1 MNAMMKKHMMI
12 AGRGAL
18 LAATLFLG
26 LSGCAGNGESDG
38 YGNFES
44 TEIVV
49 SSETPG
55 RLLELRLEEGERL
68 EAGAV
73 SAIID
78 TTQLHFSLKQ
88 LEAERTGLE
97 ARLPSIGAESAV
109 YRQKLRNLRHDVVR
123 YRRLVADGAAPA
135 KQLEDI
141 ENEEKV
147 VRRQIGSIA
156 SKTPEITGQLSAM
169 DARIAQIRDQIAR
182 STVPAPIGGT
192 VLAKYAEPGELVP
205 YGKPL
210 YRIADLG
217 TMYLRA
223 YVGAS
228 QLSSIRVGQKVE
240 VLFDGRKPAEH
251 RMEGTVTWISSKA
264 EFTPKVIQTRED
276 RINMVY
282 AVKIRVLNPDGRLKI
297 GMPGEMRLKER

>member
-1 MNAMMKKHMMI
+1 MMKGN
-12 AGRGAL
+12 GRIVSFVL
-18 LAATLFLG
+18 LG
-26 LSGCAGNGESDG
+26 LLGGCGNKERSDG
-38 YGNFES
+38 YGNFEA
-44 TEIVV
+44 TEVVV

-55 RLLELRLEEGERL
+55 RLLELRLEEGDLLR
-68 EAGAV
+68 AGAV
-73 SAIID
+73 SALID

-109 YRQKLRNLRHDVVR
+109 YRQKLRNLQHDVHR

-135 KQLEDI
+135 RQLEEI
-141 ENEEKV
+141 ENEVKV
-147 VRRQIGSIA
+147 VRRQIGSVT
-156 SKTPEITGQLSAM
+156 SRTPEITGQIHAM

-182 STVPAPIGGT
+182 STVLSPISGT
-192 VLAKYAEPGELVP
+192 VLSKYAEPGELGP

-223 YVGAS
+223 YVGAA
-228 QLSSIRVGQKVE
+228 QLSSVRVGQAVKV
-240 VLFDGRKPAEH
+240 LYDGRNPAEH
-251 RMEGTVTWISSKA
+251 GIEGVVTWISPKA

-282 AVKIRVLNPDGRLKI
+282 AVKIQVKNPDGRLKI